1 MRFYLTVAVLLL
13 LLIIAFIFG
22 SQNSQSFTLNY
33 IVAQS
38 EITVA
43 AAVSLFTAIGI
54 VIGFLISILWKLSKV
69 FKPKKS
75 LPTQQG

>member
-69 FKPKKS
+69 LKPEKT
-75 LPTQQG
+75 LPTQ